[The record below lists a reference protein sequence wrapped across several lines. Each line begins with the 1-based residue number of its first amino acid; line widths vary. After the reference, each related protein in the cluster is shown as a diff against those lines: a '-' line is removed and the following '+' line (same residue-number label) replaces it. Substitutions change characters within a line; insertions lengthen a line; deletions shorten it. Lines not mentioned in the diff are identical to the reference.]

1 TSRALTDEALQAA
14 LIRLTGT
21 LMAGNRRG
29 YATLA
34 DSDRLRDHAKRI
46 KEHTLAHLDRYLEQL
61 ETAVHK
67 LGGHV
72 HWAVTAEDAR
82 RIVRD
87 IAQRAGCKR
96 AVKSK
101 SMTSEEVHLNG
112 ALEAAGVEVTETDFG
127 EFIIQL
133 AGERPS
139 HLVAPAVHHT
149 RESVARVLSR

>member
-1 TSRALTDEALQAA
+1 MTDYKRHEHHDFLGATAQALTDEALQAA

-29 YATLA
+29 YAALA
-34 DSDRLRDHAKRI
+34 DSDRLRDHAKRL

-72 HWAVTAEDAR
+72 HWAATAEDAR

-87 IAQRAGCKR
+87 IAQRAGCQR

-112 ALEAAGVEVTETDFG
+112 ALEAAG
-127 EFIIQL
+127 I
-133 AGERPS
+133 
-139 HLVAPAVHHT
+139 
-149 RESVARVLSR
+149 